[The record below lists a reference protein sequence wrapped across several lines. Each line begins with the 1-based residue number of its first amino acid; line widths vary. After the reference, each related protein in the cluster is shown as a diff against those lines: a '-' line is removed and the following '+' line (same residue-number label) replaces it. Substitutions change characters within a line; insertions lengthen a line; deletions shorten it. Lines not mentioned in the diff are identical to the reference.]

1 MFENKEKKKKNTLI
15 LLGIRSELQNVHQT
29 YFKKGTWKCLTH
41 TTGEIATH
49 TKAGITWVIY
59 LKIL

>member
-1 MFENKEKKKKNTLI
+1 MFENKDRKKKKTLI
-15 LLGIRSELQNVHQT
+15 FLGIRSEFQNVHQT

-41 TTGEIATH
+41 TTGEIATL
-49 TKAGITWVIY
+49 TKARITWVIY